1 MGGGYDGGEED
12 GGFSNVGRFEVGARR
27 GKGLFI
33 YFLKLLEDES
43 GLDSTAH
50 PRSIGNTTQ
59 KSTRVDRGLQRRY
72 FCGLQSESIPNDSKE
87 IDPPKAIA
95 KSNS

>member
-1 MGGGYDGGEED
+1 MTAARKMRDSQMLVDLKLGQG
-12 GGFSNVGRFEVGARR
+12 GAR
-27 GKGLFI
+27 GLFI

-43 GLDSTAH
+43 GLDSAAH

-72 FCGLQSESIPNDSKE
+72 FCGLQSESIPNDSKV